1 MTTEEFCKLHPMLFH
16 MAVAG
21 SLEQIRK
28 HGLLS
33 TEAILALLDVEP
45 EFRRRLTTE
54 HRAQMTPLNHP
65 EHGQFTLRDQKPLR
79 DVALEKC
86 LDGMTVPQWYA
97 SLNRRVFMW
106 ASRERVDRLLAARA
120 YRSQDQL
127 VLTIDSAAL
136 LAKYYDN
143 IQVSTINSGATLFKP
158 IRRGVQTFIPLNQYQ
173 WTTAYRPIA
182 EVTVPGG
189 VADMN
194 DLIVSAKTRKATM

>member
-1 MTTEEFCKLHPMLFH
+1 VTIEEFCKFHPKLFH

-21 SLEQIRK
+21 SLGQIRK

-33 TEAILALLDVEP
+33 TDAILSLLDVEP
-45 EFRRRLTTE
+45 DFRQRLTTK
-54 HRAQMTPLNHP
+54 HRPQMTPLNHP

-86 LDGMTVPQWYA
+86 LDGMTVSQWYA
-97 SLNRRVFMW
+97 SLNGRVFMW

-143 IQVSTINSGATLFKP
+143 IQISTINSGATLFKP
-158 IRRGVQTFIPLNQYQ
+158 VRRGVQTFIPLNQYES
-173 WTTAYRPIA
+173 TTAYRPIA

-189 VADMN
+189 VPDMR
-194 DLIVSAKTRKATM
+194 DFIVSAETRKATV